1 MNTFTS
7 SINSKLIQ
15 YWCFS
20 CSHRFSKIFIDGSE
34 IECSF
39 CHSTMIEEVSNRP
52 MMYIPYN
59 SSLPRERIILVS
71 RTQSLFDQL
80 IEELITLNYENEE
93 IERIMDYLLLHDNN
107 KYGSPPTSKDEMN
120 KLKVEIMK
128 KEILDEM
135 GNENVCSVCKE
146 EFVIGCK
153 CIMLSCKH
161 YFHNECI
168 IPWLNLHN
176 SCPICRYEYAT
187 DDEDYEKI
195 KREKKK

>member
-20 CSHRFSKIFIDGSE
+20 
-34 IECSF
+34 CSF

-59 SSLPRERIILVS
+59 SSLPRERIILVN

-93 IERIMDYLLLHDNN
+93 IKRIMDYLLLHDNN

-120 KLKVEIMK
+120 KLRVEIMNK
-128 KEILDEM
+128 KILDAM
-135 GNENVCSVCKE
+135 GNENVCSV
-146 EFVIGCK
+146 
-153 CIMLSCKH
+153 
-161 YFHNECI
+161 
-168 IPWLNLHN
+168 
-176 SCPICRYEYAT
+176 
-187 DDEDYEKI
+187 
-195 KREKKK
+195 